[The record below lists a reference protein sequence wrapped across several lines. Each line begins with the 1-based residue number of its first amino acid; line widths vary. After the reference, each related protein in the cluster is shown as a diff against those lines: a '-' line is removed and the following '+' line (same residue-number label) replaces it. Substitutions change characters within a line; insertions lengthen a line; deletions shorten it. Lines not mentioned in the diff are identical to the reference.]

1 MGKIVVMKES
11 VVVSWS
17 GGKDS
22 ALALDAVLRAG
33 EFRVAS
39 LLTTVAEGLERV
51 QIQNVRRELIER
63 QAGALGVALR
73 CVYIRKGASNV
84 EYEERLA
91 AALSE
96 FRRAGVRRVVFGDL
110 FLEDIREYRERLLA
124 RLGMEGLYPLWGRD
138 TRGLLEEFVGRG
150 FRAAVTCVDACA
162 LDESF
167 AGAEVDGTF
176 AERLPPGVDP
186 CGENG
191 EFHTFV
197 YDGPLFT
204 RSVSFV
210 RGELTTEE
218 GFHFRDL
225 LPA

>member
-1 MGKIVVMKES
+1 MAED

-22 ALALDAVLRAG
+22 ALALDAVVRGG

-51 QIQNVRRELIER
+51 QIQNVRREMIER
-63 QAGALGVALR
+63 QAEALGLGLR
-73 CVYIRKGASNV
+73 CVQIRKGASNV

-91 AALSE
+91 AALAD
-96 FRRAGVRRVVFGDL
+96 FREAGVRRVVFGDL

-124 RLGMEGLYPLWGRD
+124 RLGMKGLYPLWGRD

-150 FRAAVTCVDACA
+150 FQAVGTSVDAKV
-162 LDESF
+162 LDETF
-167 AGAEVDGTF
+167 AGAEVDRAFVG
-176 AERLPPGVDP
+176 RLPACVDP

-197 YDGPLFT
+197 YDGPLFA
-204 RSVSFV
+204 RSVSF
-210 RGELTTEE
+210 RHGELTTED

-225 LPA
+225 LPV

>member
-1 MGKIVVMKES
+1 MKEA

-22 ALALDAVLRAG
+22 ALALDAVVRGG
-33 EFRVAS
+33 EFHVAS

-63 QAGALGVALR
+63 QAEALGLPLR

-91 AALSE
+91 AALAE
-96 FRRAGVRRVVFGDL
+96 FKEAGVRRVVFGDL

-124 RLGMEGLYPLWGRD
+124 RLGMEGLYPIWGRD
-138 TRGLLEEFVGRG
+138 TRALLDEFVGRG
-150 FRAAVTCVDACA
+150 FKAVVTSVDARV

-167 AGAEVDGTF
+167 AGAEVDGDLIG
-176 AERLPPGVDP
+176 RLPAGVDP

-197 YDGPLFT
+197 YDGPLFA
-204 RSVSFV
+204 RPVSFA
-210 RGELTTEE
+210 RGELTTED

-225 LPA
+225 APV

>member
-1 MGKIVVMKES
+1 MKEA

-22 ALALDAVLRAG
+22 ALALDAIVRGG

-51 QIQNVRRELIER
+51 QIQNVRRGLVER
-63 QAGALGVALR
+63 QAEAFGLPLR

-84 EYEERLA
+84 KYEERLA
-91 AALSE
+91 AALVE
-96 FRRAGVRRVVFGDL
+96 FREAGVRRVVFGDL

-124 RLGMEGLYPLWGRD
+124 RLGMEGLYPIWGRD
-138 TRGLLEEFVGRG
+138 TRALLAEFVGRG
-150 FRAAVTCVDACA
+150 FRAVVTSVDARV

-167 AGAEVDGTF
+167 AGAEVDGELI
-176 AERLPPGVDP
+176 ERLPAGVDP

-197 YDGPLFT
+197 YDGPLFA
-204 RSVSFV
+204 RPVSFS
-210 RGELTTEE
+210 RGELTTED

-225 LPA
+225 ASV

>member
-1 MGKIVVMKES
+1 MDEA

-22 ALALDAVLRAG
+22 ALALDAVVRGG

-63 QAGALGVALR
+63 QAEALGLPLR
-73 CVYIRKGASNV
+73 RVYIRKGASNV

-91 AALSE
+91 AALAE
-96 FRRAGVRRVVFGDL
+96 FKEAGVRRVVFGDL
-110 FLEDIREYRERLLA
+110 FLEDIREYRGRLLA
-124 RLGMEGLYPLWGRD
+124 RLSMEGLYPIWGRD
-138 TRGLLEEFVGRG
+138 TRALLEEFVGRG
-150 FRAAVTCVDACA
+150 FKAVVTSIDARV

-167 AGAEVDGTF
+167 AGAEVDR
-176 AERLPPGVDP
+176 ALIERLPAGVDP

-197 YDGPLFT
+197 YDGPLFG
-204 RSVSFV
+204 RPVRFA
-210 RGELTTEE
+210 RGELTTED

-225 LPA
+225 MPV

>member
-1 MGKIVVMKES
+1 MAES

-22 ALALDAVLRAG
+22 ALALERVVRGG

-63 QAGALGVALR
+63 QALALGLPLR
-73 CVYIRKGASNV
+73 CVYIRKGASNA
-84 EYEERLA
+84 EYEERLGV
-91 AALSE
+91 ALAD
-96 FRRAGVRRVVFGDL
+96 FGAAGVRRVAFGDL
-110 FLEDIREYRERLLA
+110 FLGDIREYRERLLA
-124 RLGMEGLYPLWGRD
+124 RLGMKGLYPLWGVD

-150 FRAAVTCVDACA
+150 FKAVVTSVYARV
-162 LDESF
+162 LDDSF
-167 AGAEVDGTF
+167 AGAEVDREF
-176 AERLPPGVDP
+176 LERLPKGVDP

-197 YDGPLFT
+197 YDGPSFN
-204 RSVSFV
+204 RPVSFA

-218 GFHFRDL
+218 DFHFRDL
-225 LPA
+225 LPV

>member
-1 MGKIVVMKES
+1 MKES

-22 ALALDAVLRAG
+22 ALALDAVVRGG

-39 LLTTVAEGLERV
+39 LMTTVAEGLERV

-63 QAGALGVALR
+63 QAGALGLPLR

-84 EYEERLA
+84 EYEERVG
-91 AALSE
+91 AALAE
-96 FRRAGVRRVVFGDL
+96 FREAGVRRVAFGDL
-110 FLEDIREYRERLLA
+110 FLEEIREYRERLLA
-124 RLGMEGLYPLWGRD
+124 RLGLAGLYPLWGRD

-150 FRAAVTCVDACA
+150 FKAVVTSACARA

-167 AGAEVDGTF
+167 AGAEVDRAF
-176 AERLPPGVDP
+176 LERLPPGVDP

-197 YDGPLFT
+197 YDGPLFA
-204 RSVSFV
+204 RPVGFA
-210 RGELTTEE
+210 RGELTAED
-218 GFHFRDL
+218 GFYFRDL
-225 LPA
+225 VPA

>member
-1 MGKIVVMKES
+1 MKET

-22 ALALDAVLRAG
+22 ALALDAVVGGG

-63 QAGALGVALR
+63 QAEALGLPLR

-84 EYEERLA
+84 EYEERLSV
-91 AALSE
+91 ALAE
-96 FRRAGVRRVVFGDL
+96 FKEAGVRRVVFGDL

-124 RLGMEGLYPLWGRD
+124 RLGMEGLYPIWGRD
-138 TRGLLEEFVGRG
+138 TRALLGEFVGRG
-150 FRAAVTCVDACA
+150 FKAVVTSASARV

-167 AGAEVDGTF
+167 AGAEVDGELI
-176 AERLPPGVDP
+176 ERLPAGVDP

-197 YDGPLFT
+197 YDGPLFG
-204 RSVSFV
+204 RQVSFA
-210 RGELTTEE
+210 RGELTTED

-225 LPA
+225 ASV

>member
-1 MGKIVVMKES
+1 MAES

-22 ALALDAVLRAG
+22 ALALERVVRGG

-63 QAGALGVALR
+63 QAEALGVPLR
-73 CVYIRKGASNV
+73 CVYIRKGASNA
-84 EYEERLA
+84 EYEERLGV
-91 AALSE
+91 ALADFGE
-96 FRRAGVRRVVFGDL
+96 AGVRRVAFGDL
-110 FLEDIREYRERLLA
+110 FLEDIRVYREGVLA
-124 RLGMEGLYPLWGRD
+124 RLGMEGLYPLWGVD

-150 FRAAVTCVDACA
+150 FKAVVTSVDARV
-162 LDESF
+162 LGESF
-167 AGAEVDGTF
+167 AGAEVDREF
-176 AERLPPGVDP
+176 LERLPKGVDP

-197 YDGPLFT
+197 YDGPSFD
-204 RSVSFV
+204 RPVSFE

>member
-1 MGKIVVMKES
+1 MAES

-22 ALALDAVLRAG
+22 ALALERVVRGG

-63 QAGALGVALR
+63 QALALGLPLR
-73 CVYIRKGASNV
+73 CVYIRKGASNA
-84 EYEERLA
+84 EYEERLGV
-91 AALSE
+91 ALAD
-96 FRRAGVRRVVFGDL
+96 FGAAGVRRVAFGDL
-110 FLEDIREYRERLLA
+110 FLGDIREYRERLLA
-124 RLGMEGLYPLWGRD
+124 RLGMKGLYPLWGVD

-150 FRAAVTCVDACA
+150 FKAVVTSVYARV
-162 LDESF
+162 LDDSF
-167 AGAEVDGTF
+167 AGAEVDREF
-176 AERLPPGVDP
+176 LERLPKGVDP

-197 YDGPLFT
+197 YDGPSFN
-204 RSVSFV
+204 RPVSFA
-210 RGELTTEE
+210 RGELTMEE
-218 GFHFRDL
+218 DFHFRDL
-225 LPA
+225 LPV

>member
-1 MGKIVVMKES
+1 MKES

-22 ALALDAVLRAG
+22 ALALDAVARGG
-33 EFRVAS
+33 EFAVAS

-63 QAGALGVALR
+63 QAEALGLPLR

-84 EYEERLA
+84 EYEGRVA
-91 AALSE
+91 AALAD
-96 FRRAGVRRVVFGDL
+96 FREAGVRRVVFGDL
-110 FLEDIREYRERLLA
+110 FLEDIREYRELLLA
-124 RLGMEGLYPLWGRD
+124 RLGLAGLYPLWGRD
-138 TRGLLEEFVGRG
+138 TRGLLSEFVGRG
-150 FRAAVTCVDACA
+150 FKAVVTSVDARA

-167 AGAEVDGTF
+167 AGAEVDRAF
-176 AERLPPGVDP
+176 VERLPAGVDP

-197 YDGPLFT
+197 YDGPLFAQP
-204 RSVSFV
+204 VSFR
-210 RGELTTEE
+210 RGRLTTEG

>member
-1 MGKIVVMKES
+1 MAES

-22 ALALDAVLRAG
+22 ALALERVVRGG

-63 QAGALGVALR
+63 QALALGVPLR
-73 CVYIRKGASNV
+73 CVYIRKGASNA
-84 EYEERLA
+84 EYEERLGV
-91 AALSE
+91 ALADFGE
-96 FRRAGVRRVVFGDL
+96 AGVRRVAFGDL
-110 FLEDIREYRERLLA
+110 FLEDIRVYREGVLA
-124 RLGMEGLYPLWGRD
+124 RLGMEGLYPLWGVD

-150 FRAAVTCVDACA
+150 FKAVVTSVDARV
-162 LDESF
+162 LDDSF
-167 AGAEVDGTF
+167 AGAEVDREF
-176 AERLPPGVDP
+176 LERLPKGVDP

-197 YDGPLFT
+197 YDGPSFD
-204 RSVSFV
+204 RPVSFE

>member
-1 MGKIVVMKES
+1 MKEA

-22 ALALDAVLRAG
+22 AVALDAVARGG
-33 EFRVAS
+33 EFGVAS

-51 QIQNVRRELIER
+51 QIQNVRRALVER
-63 QAGALGVALR
+63 QAEELGLPLR
-73 CVYIRKGASNV
+73 CVHIRKGASNV
-84 EYEERLA
+84 EYEERLSV
-91 AALSE
+91 ALAE
-96 FRRAGVRRVVFGDL
+96 FKEAGVRRVVFGDL

-138 TRGLLEEFVGRG
+138 TRALLEEFVGRG
-150 FRAAVTCVDACA
+150 FKAVVTSVDARV

-167 AGAEVDGTF
+167 AGAEVDRELI
-176 AERLPPGVDP
+176 ERLPAGVDP

-197 YDGPLFT
+197 YDGPLFA
-204 RSVSFV
+204 RQVSFA
-210 RGELTTEE
+210 RGGLTTED

-225 LPA
+225 VPV

>member
-1 MGKIVVMKES
+1 VLREP

-22 ALALDAVLRAG
+22 ALALDAVVRGG

-39 LLTTVAEGLERV
+39 LLTTVAEGFERV

-63 QAGALGVALR
+63 QAEALGLPLR
-73 CVYIRKGASNV
+73 CVYLSKGASNS
-84 EYEERLA
+84 EYEERLGA
-91 AALSE
+91 TLAE
-96 FRRAGVRRVVFGDL
+96 FGRAGVRRVVFGDL
-110 FLEDIREYRERLLA
+110 FLEEIREYRERLLA
-124 RLGMEGLYPLWGRD
+124 RLGLEGVYPLWGRE
-138 TRGLLEEFVGRG
+138 TRGLLEDFLRRG
-150 FRAAVTCVDACA
+150 FKAVVTSVDARA

-167 AGAEVDGTF
+167 AGAEVDEAF
-176 AERLPPGVDP
+176 VESLPAGVDP

-197 YDGPLFT
+197 YDGPPFA
-204 RSVSFV
+204 RPVGFA
-210 RGELTTEE
+210 RGELTTED

-225 LPA
+225 SPA

>member
-1 MGKIVVMKES
+1 MAES

-22 ALALDAVLRAG
+22 ALALERVVRGG

-63 QAGALGVALR
+63 QALALGLPLR
-73 CVYIRKGASNV
+73 CVYIRKGASNA
-84 EYEERLA
+84 EYEERLGV
-91 AALSE
+91 ALAD
-96 FRRAGVRRVVFGDL
+96 FGAAGVRRVAFGDL
-110 FLEDIREYRERLLA
+110 FLGDIREYRERLLA
-124 RLGMEGLYPLWGRD
+124 RLGMKGLYPLWGVD

-150 FRAAVTCVDACA
+150 FKAVVTSVYARV
-162 LDESF
+162 LDDSF
-167 AGAEVDGTF
+167 AGAEVDREF
-176 AERLPPGVDP
+176 LERLPKGVDP

-197 YDGPLFT
+197 YDGPSFN
-204 RSVSFV
+204 RPVSFA

-225 LPA
+225 LPV

>member
-1 MGKIVVMKES
+1 MAED

-22 ALALDAVLRAG
+22 ALALDAVVRGG

-39 LLTTVAEGLERV
+39 LLTTVAEGFERV

-63 QAGALGVALR
+63 QAEALGLPLR
-73 CVYIRKGASNV
+73 CVYLRKGASNA
-84 EYEERLA
+84 EYEERLG
-91 AALSE
+91 AALAE
-96 FRRAGVRRVVFGDL
+96 FGRAGVRRVVFGDL
-110 FLEDIREYRERLLA
+110 FLEEIREYRERLLA
-124 RLGMEGLYPLWGRD
+124 RLGLEGVYPLWGRE
-138 TRGLLEEFVGRG
+138 TRGLLDDLLRRG
-150 FRAAVTCVDACA
+150 FKAVVTSVDARA

-167 AGAEVDGTF
+167 AGAEVDGAF
-176 AERLPPGVDP
+176 VERLPAGVDP

-197 YDGPLFT
+197 YDGPPFA
-204 RSVSFV
+204 RPVGFA
-210 RGELTTEE
+210 RGELTTED

-225 LPA
+225 SPA

>member
-1 MGKIVVMKES
+1 MDEDI
-11 VVVSWS
+11 VVSWS

-22 ALALDAVLRAG
+22 ALALDAVVRAG
-33 EFRVAS
+33 RFGVAS
-39 LLTTVAEGLERV
+39 LVTTVAEGEERV

-63 QAGALGVALR
+63 QAEALGLPLR
-73 CVYIRKGASNV
+73 CVYIRKGASNS

-91 AALSE
+91 AALAD
-96 FRRAGVRRVVFGDL
+96 FRDAGVRRVAFGDL

-124 RLGMEGLYPLWGRD
+124 RLGMKGLYPLWGRD

-150 FRAAVTCVDACA
+150 FKAVVTSACA
-162 LDESF
+162 RALGEAF
-167 AGAEVDGTF
+167 AGAEVDRAF
-176 AERLPPGVDP
+176 VESLPPGVDP

-197 YDGPLFT
+197 YDGPLFA
-204 RSVSFV
+204 RPVSFA
-210 RGELTTEE
+210 RGGLTTEE

-225 LPA
+225 LPV

>member
-1 MGKIVVMKES
+1 MTREVI
-11 VVVSWS
+11 VSWS

-22 ALALDAVLRAG
+22 ALALERVVRGG

-63 QAGALGVALR
+63 QAKALGMPLR
-73 CVYIRKGASNV
+73 GVYIRKGASNA
-84 EYEERLA
+84 EYEERLGV
-91 AALSE
+91 ALAD
-96 FRRAGVRRVVFGDL
+96 FGAAGVRRVAFGDL
-110 FLEDIREYRERLLA
+110 FLGDIREYRESLLA
-124 RLGMEGLYPLWGRD
+124 RLGMKGLYPLWGVD

-150 FRAAVTCVDACA
+150 FKAVVTSVDARV
-162 LDESF
+162 LDDSF
-167 AGAEVDGTF
+167 AGAEVDREF
-176 AERLPPGVDP
+176 LERLPKGVDP

-197 YDGPLFT
+197 YDGPSFD
-204 RSVSFV
+204 RPVSFE

>member
-1 MGKIVVMKES
+1 MRES

-22 ALALDAVLRAG
+22 ALALDAVVRGG

-63 QAGALGVALR
+63 QAEALGLPLR
-73 CVYIRKGASNV
+73 CVRISRGARNA
-84 EYEERLA
+84 EYEERVGG
-91 AALSE
+91 ALDD
-96 FRRAGVRRVVFGDL
+96 FRETGVRRVVFGDL
-110 FLEDIREYRERLLA
+110 FLEDIRQYRERLLA
-124 RLGMEGLYPLWGRD
+124 RSGMAGLYPLWGRD
-138 TRGLLEEFVGRG
+138 TRALLGEFVGRG
-150 FRAAVTCVDACA
+150 FKAVVTSVDARA

-167 AGAEVDGTF
+167 AGAEVDGDF
-176 AERLPPGVDP
+176 LKRLPTGVDP

-197 YDGPLFT
+197 YDGPPFA
-204 RSVSFV
+204 RPVGFA
-210 RGELTTEE
+210 RGRLTTEE

-225 LPA
+225 VPV

>member
-1 MGKIVVMKES
+1 MKEA

-22 ALALDAVLRAG
+22 ALALDVVARGG

-63 QAGALGVALR
+63 QAEALGLPLR

-91 AALSE
+91 AALAE
-96 FRRAGVRRVVFGDL
+96 FKEAGVRRVVFGDL

-124 RLGMEGLYPLWGRD
+124 RFGMKGLYPIWGRD
-138 TRGLLEEFVGRG
+138 TRALLDEFVGRG
-150 FRAAVTCVDACA
+150 FKAVVTSVDARV

-167 AGAEVDGTF
+167 AGAEVDGELI
-176 AERLPPGVDP
+176 ERLPAGVDP

-197 YDGPLFT
+197 YDGPLLA
-204 RSVSFV
+204 RPVSFA
-210 RGELTTEE
+210 RGELTTED
-218 GFHFRDL
+218 GFHLRDL
-225 LPA
+225 VPV

>member
-1 MGKIVVMKES
+1 MAGS

-22 ALALDAVLRAG
+22 ALALERVVRGG

-63 QAGALGVALR
+63 QALALGMPLR
-73 CVYIRKGASNV
+73 CVYIRKGAGNA
-84 EYEERLA
+84 EYEERLGV
-91 AALSE
+91 ALADFE
-96 FRRAGVRRVVFGDL
+96 EAGVRRVAFGDL
-110 FLEDIREYRERLLA
+110 FLEDIRAYREGVLA
-124 RLGMEGLYPLWGRD
+124 RLGMEGLYPLWGVD

-150 FRAAVTCVDACA
+150 FKAVVTSVDARV
-162 LDESF
+162 LDDSF
-167 AGAEVDGTF
+167 AGAEVDREF
-176 AERLPPGVDP
+176 LERLPKGVDP

-197 YDGPLFT
+197 YDGPSFN
-204 RSVSFV
+204 RPVSFE

-225 LPA
+225 LPT

>member
-1 MGKIVVMKES
+1 MGEA

-22 ALALDAVLRAG
+22 ALALDAVARGGA
-33 EFRVAS
+33 FRVAS
-39 LLTTVAEGLERV
+39 LLTTVAEGEERA

-63 QAGALGVALR
+63 QAEALGLPLR
-73 CVYIRKGASNV
+73 CVHVRKGASNV
-84 EYEERLA
+84 EYEGCLG
-91 AALSE
+91 AALAE
-96 FRRAGVRRVVFGDL
+96 FREAGVRRVAFGDL

-124 RLGMEGLYPLWGRD
+124 RLGLGGLYPLWGLD
-138 TRGLLEEFVGRG
+138 TRRLLEEFVGRG
-150 FRAAVTCVDACA
+150 FKAVVTSVDARV

-167 AGAEVDGTF
+167 AGAEVDRKLI
-176 AERLPPGVDP
+176 ERLPAGVDP

-197 YDGPLFT
+197 YDGPLFA
-204 RSVSFV
+204 RPVGFA
-210 RGELTTEE
+210 RGELTTED

-225 LPA
+225 VPV